1 MHIERSYENGWRQ
14 IRLVVFGMIYA
25 IVMAGGRGTRLK
37 TPVEKPLFKLHDKPL
52 IKYVLDNL
60 NSSKLVEKIIIAT
73 SPNTPETSE
82 YIKNFNHEILDTPG
96 VDYLHD
102 LSFIL
107 DYFENKSSE
116 DILLFINA
124 DLPFIDG
131 ACIDYILESYFEC
144 QKEALSTLIPVCI
157 FEDLNLKY
165 EYEYN
170 GLVPVGVNI
179 LKSINKVQD
188 EHQLIIEKEELAFNI
203 NTLQDAEIAN
213 KYTFKYNE
221 KNI

>member
-1 MHIERSYENGWRQ
+1 M
-14 IRLVVFGMIYA
+14 VFVMIYA

-37 TPVEKPLFKLHDKPL
+37 TPVEKPLFKLQNKPL

-60 NSSKLVEKIIIAT
+60 DSSKLIEKIIIAT
-73 SPNTPETSE
+73 SPNTPKTSA
-82 YIKNFNHEILDTPG
+82 YIENFNHEILDTPG
-96 VDYLHD
+96 VDYIND

-107 DYFENKSSE
+107 DYFENISGD

-124 DLPFIDG
+124 DLPFING
-131 ACIDYILESYFEC
+131 VCIDYILKSYFKS
-144 QKEALSTLIPVCI
+144 QKEALSTFIPVCV
-157 FEDLNLKY
+157 FEDLNLDY

-179 LKSINKVQD
+179 LKSINKIQD
-188 EHQLIIEKEELAFNI
+188 DYQLIIEKEELAFNI
-203 NTLQDAEIAN
+203 NTLQDAEIAD

>member
-1 MHIERSYENGWRQ
+1 
-14 IRLVVFGMIYA
+14 MIYA

-37 TPVEKPLFKLHDKPL
+37 TPVEKPLFKLQNKAL

-60 NSSKLVEKIIIAT
+60 DSSKLVEKIIIAT

-82 YIKNFNHEILDTPG
+82 YIRDFDYDILDTPG
-96 VDYLHD
+96 IDYLHD

-107 DYFENKSSE
+107 DYFEKKSPE

-124 DLPFIDG
+124 DLPFIWGD
-131 ACIDYILESYFEC
+131 CIDFILNSYFKSK
-144 QKEALSTLIPVCI
+144 KEALSTLIPVDI
-157 FEDLNLKY
+157 FERLNLKY
-165 EYEYN
+165 EYEYK

-179 LKSINKVQD
+179 LRSVNRIQD
-188 EHQLIIEKEELAFNI
+188 EYQLVLDREELAFNI
-203 NTLQDAEIAN
+203 NTLQDADVAN

-221 KNI
+221 YK

>member
-1 MHIERSYENGWRQ
+1 
-14 IRLVVFGMIYA
+14 MIYA

-37 TPVEKPLFKLHDKPL
+37 TPVEKPLFKLQNKPL

-60 NSSKLVEKIIIAT
+60 DSSKLIEKIIIAT
-73 SPNTPETSE
+73 SPNTPKTSD

-96 VDYLHD
+96 VDYIND

-107 DYFENKSSE
+107 DYFENISGD

-124 DLPFIDG
+124 DLPFING
-131 ACIDYILESYFEC
+131 VCIDYILKSYFKS
-144 QKEALSTLIPVCI
+144 QKEALSTFIPVSV
-157 FEDLNLKY
+157 FEDLNLAY

-179 LKSINKVQD
+179 LKSINKIQD
-188 EHQLIIEKEELAFNI
+188 DYQLIIEKEELAFNI
-203 NTLQDAEIAN
+203 NTLQDAEIAD

>member
-1 MHIERSYENGWRQ
+1 
-14 IRLVVFGMIYA
+14 MIYA

-37 TPVEKPLFKLHDKPL
+37 TPVEKPLFKLQNKAL

-60 NSSKLVEKIIIAT
+60 DSSKLVEKIIIAT

-82 YIKNFNHEILDTPG
+82 YIRDFDYDILDTPG
-96 VDYLHD
+96 IDYIHD

-107 DYFENKSSE
+107 DYFEKKSPE

-124 DLPFIDG
+124 DLPFIWGD
-131 ACIDYILESYFEC
+131 CIDFILNSYFKSK
-144 QKEALSTLIPVCI
+144 KEALSTLIPVDI
-157 FEDLNLKY
+157 FERLNLKY
-165 EYEYN
+165 EYEYK

-179 LKSINKVQD
+179 LRSVNRIQD
-188 EHQLIIEKEELAFNI
+188 EYQLVLDREELAFNI
-203 NTLQDAEIAN
+203 NTLQDADVAN

-221 KNI
+221 YK

>member
-1 MHIERSYENGWRQ
+1 
-14 IRLVVFGMIYA
+14 MIYA

-37 TPVEKPLFKLHDKPL
+37 TPVEKPLFKLQNKAL

-60 NSSKLVEKIIIAT
+60 DSSKLVEKIIIAT

-82 YIKNFNHEILDTPG
+82 YIRDFDYDILDTPG
-96 VDYLHD
+96 IDYIHD

-107 DYFENKSSE
+107 DYFEEKSPE

-124 DLPFIDG
+124 DLPFIWGD
-131 ACIDYILESYFEC
+131 CIDFILNSYFKSK
-144 QKEALSTLIPVCI
+144 KEALSTLIPVDI
-157 FEDLNLKY
+157 FERLNLKY
-165 EYEYN
+165 EYEYK

-179 LKSINKVQD
+179 LRSVNRIQD
-188 EHQLIIEKEELAFNI
+188 EYQLVLDREELAFNI
-203 NTLQDAEIAN
+203 NTLQDADVAN

-221 KNI
+221 YK

>member
-1 MHIERSYENGWRQ
+1 
-14 IRLVVFGMIYA
+14 MIYS

-37 TPVEKPLFKLHDKPL
+37 TPVEKPLFKLHNKPL

-73 SPNTPETSE
+73 SPNTPKTRD
-82 YIKNFNHEILDTPG
+82 YIRDFDYEILDTPG

-107 DYFENKSSE
+107 DFFEGKSPN

-124 DLPFIDG
+124 DLPFIYG
-131 ACIDYILESYFEC
+131 ECIDYILNSYFN
-144 QKEALSTLIPVCI
+144 QDKPALSTLIPVDI
-157 FEDLNLKY
+157 FNDLGMVY
-165 EYEYN
+165 EYEYR

-179 LKSINKVQD
+179 LKSINEVQD
-188 EHQLIIEKEELAFNI
+188 ETQLVINRQELAFNI
-203 NTLQDAEIAN
+203 NTLQDADVAN
-213 KYTFKYNE
+213 KLYF
-221 KNI
+221 

>member
-1 MHIERSYENGWRQ
+1 
-14 IRLVVFGMIYA
+14 MIYA

-73 SPNTPETSE
+73 SPNTPETTD
-82 YIKNFNHEILDTPG
+82 YIRNFNHEILDTPG
-96 VDYLHD
+96 VDYLND

-107 DYFENKSSE
+107 DYFENRSSE

-131 ACIDYILESYFEC
+131 RCIDYILEYYFESK
-144 QKEALSTLIPVCI
+144 KEALSTLIPVSI
-157 FEDLNLKY
+157 FNDLNLKY
-165 EYEYN
+165 EYEYK

-188 EHQLIIEKEELAFNI
+188 ECQLTIEKEELAFNI

-213 KYTFKYNE
+213 EYTFKYNE

>member
-1 MHIERSYENGWRQ
+1 
-14 IRLVVFGMIYA
+14 MIYA

-37 TPVEKPLFKLHDKPL
+37 TPVEKPLFRLHDKPL

-73 SPNTPETSE
+73 SPNTPETTD

-96 VDYLHD
+96 VDYLND

-107 DYFENKSSE
+107 DYFENRSRE

-131 ACIDYILESYFEC
+131 HCIDYILKYYFES
-144 QKEALSTLIPVCI
+144 QKEALSTLIPVSI
-157 FEDLNLKY
+157 FKDLNLKY

-188 EHQLIIEKEELAFNI
+188 ECQLTIEKEELAFNI

-213 KYTFKYNE
+213 EYTFKYNE

>member
-1 MHIERSYENGWRQ
+1 
-14 IRLVVFGMIYA
+14 
-25 IVMAGGRGTRLK
+25 MAGGRGTRLK
-37 TPVEKPLFKLHDKPL
+37 TPVEKPLFKLHNKPL

-73 SPNTPETSE
+73 SPHTPETVE
-82 YIKNFNHEILDTPG
+82 YIKNFNYEILDTPG
-96 VDYLHD
+96 VDFVHD

-124 DLPFIDG
+124 DLPFIKG
-131 ACIDYILESYFEC
+131 ECIDHIINSYFEC
-144 QKEALSTLIPVCI
+144 KKDALSTLISVRV
-157 FEDLNLKY
+157 FEDLELKY
-165 EYEYN
+165 EFEYN

-188 EHQLIIEKEELAFNI
+188 EYQLVLNKEELAFNI
-203 NTLQDAEIAN
+203 NTLQDANVAN

-221 KNI
+221 